1 VIAAGAVVADDV
13 PERSLVTGAKAT
25 VRRSW

>member
-13 PERSLVTGAKAT
+13 PPSTLVTGAKAA
-25 VRRSW
+25 VRRQW